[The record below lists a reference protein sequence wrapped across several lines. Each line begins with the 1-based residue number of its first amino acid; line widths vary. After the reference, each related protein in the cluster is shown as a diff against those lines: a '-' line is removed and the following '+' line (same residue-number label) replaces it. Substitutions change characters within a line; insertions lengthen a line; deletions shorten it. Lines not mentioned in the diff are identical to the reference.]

1 MSIPIKKLL
10 DENDNQFYPVTHIDA
25 VRDEQGR
32 TVRDLV
38 EGQGAL
44 NAAEV
49 NEDGFFFVDEDLNIG
64 CFVDSTGAHAPSILP
79 FELVND

>member
-1 MSIPIKKLL
+1 MIPIKQMM
-10 DENDNQFYPVTHIDA
+10 DENSQEFYPVTHIDA

-64 CFVDSTGAHAPSILP
+64 CYVNATGVHAPSILEY
-79 FELVND
+79 ELVND

>member
-1 MSIPIKKLL
+1 MM
-10 DENDNQFYPVTHIDA
+10 DEDSQEFYPITHIDA

-64 CFVDSTGAHAPSILP
+64 CFVNSTGVHAPNILP
-79 FELVND
+79 YELVND

>member
-1 MSIPIKKLL
+1 MIPIKILK
-10 DENDNQFYPVTHIDA
+10 DENETQFYPVTHIDA
-25 VRDEQGR
+25 VRDEQGH

-38 EGQGAL
+38 ESQGAL

-64 CFVDSTGAHAPSILP
+64 CFVDSAGVHAPNILKY
-79 FELVND
+79 ELVND